1 MVGVGNV
8 GAELP
13 PPHCPCPPW
22 LTTLSLADLSSV
34 MINLASVEQERDAL
48 LQENEKQSEEMAQWV

>member
-1 MVGVGNV
+1 MWGLEV
-8 GAELP
+8 P
-13 PPHCPCPPW
+13 HPHCPCPPW

-48 LQENEKQSEEMAQWV
+48 QQENEKQWEEMAQWV